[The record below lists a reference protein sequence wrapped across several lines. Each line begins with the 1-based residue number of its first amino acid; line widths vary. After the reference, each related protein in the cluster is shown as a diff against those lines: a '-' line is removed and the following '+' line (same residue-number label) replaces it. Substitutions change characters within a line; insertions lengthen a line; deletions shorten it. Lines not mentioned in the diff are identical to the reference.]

1 MMGKGVA
8 SIVIKPAPEPRAPET
23 QPLSFHVKQALE
35 RYFADLN
42 GHTPTELYDLV
53 MSEVERPLLEEVM
66 RRTRGN
72 ISKAAQHLGLNRAT
86 LRKKLERHGIAS

>member
-1 MMGKGVA
+1 MMAKGVA
-8 SIVIKPAPEPRAPET
+8 SLAAAQDLRAPET
-23 QPLSFHVKQALE
+23 QPLAFHVKQALE

-42 GHTPTELYDLV
+42 GHAPAELYELV
-53 MSEVERPLLEEVM
+53 MTEVERPLLEEVM

-72 ISKAAQHLGLNRAT
+72 ISKAAQQLGLNRAT

>member
-1 MMGKGVA
+1 MTGKAVA
-8 SIVIKPAPEPRAPET
+8 SIKPAPELRAAEP

-42 GHTPTELYDLV
+42 GHAPADLYELV
-53 MSEVERPLLEEVM
+53 MTEVERPLLEEVM

-86 LRKKLERHGIAS
+86 LRKKLERHGIAG